1 MAEQKPAEKPVTK
14 PMTLAE
20 RKAKERAD
28 RTKLIQKA
36 SKGDQ
41 KALDILA
48 GPPYHMKVYSAEER
62 AAYEKEQ
69 EAKS

>member
-1 MAEQKPAEKPVTK
+1 MAEEKPVVK
-14 PMTLAE
+14 PPTLAE

-28 RTKLIQKA
+28 RTKLVHKA
-36 SKGDQ
+36 SGGDQ

-62 AAYEKEQ
+62 EAYTKEQ
-69 EAKS
+69 EARG

>member
-1 MAEQKPAEKPVTK
+1 MAEEKKEAKPAAK

-62 AAYEKEQ
+62 EAYEKEQ
-69 EAKS
+69 AAKG

>member
-1 MAEQKPAEKPVTK
+1 MAERKEL
-14 PMTLAE
+14 TLAE
-20 RKAKERAD
+20 RKAQERAA

-41 KALDILA
+41 KALDTLA

-62 AAYEKEQ
+62 EAYVKEQ
-69 EAKS
+69 EGKS